1 MKLTKRRDYTG
12 SIRKVW
18 SDNKEECF
26 GVVGTVGDFLQ
37 EGIFEYCDY
46 SPETW
51 AFIPVQAT
59 QKVWFGATR
68 DAALENLIKQQNE
81 RS

>member
-1 MKLTKRRDYTG
+1 MRLTKKSNYTG

-18 SDNKEECF
+18 SDNKKVCF
-26 GVVGTVGDFLQ
+26 GIVGTVGDFLQ

-51 AFIPVQAT
+51 AFIPTEVK
-59 QKVWFGATR
+59 QKLQFGKTR
-68 DAALENLIKQQNE
+68 ESVLENLIKQQ
-81 RS
+81 